1 MGEHEFSHAAGG
13 SVNWFN
19 QFGELFG
26 TYICKL
32 LLEIFAIIF
41 VLEFFFFFTL
51 KVKGTDTIFTLPFLM
66 SSGATP
72 NINTLVCLQ

>member
-41 VLEFFFFFTL
+41 VLEFFFFFYFES
-51 KVKGTDTIFTLPFLM
+51 KRYRYHFYITI
-66 SSGATP
+66 P
-72 NINTLVCLQ
+72 NEFRSYT